1 MQNTT
6 IEQPEKPT
14 SPFTKQQRII
24 LWLAC
29 AAIFFEAFD
38 VSIVNLAL
46 PLIADQMHI
55 PVAHTQW
62 IQTLYLLSFG
72 GFLLLGGRLCD
83 YAGSKRIYIIGM
95 LIFGGSSALA
105 LLSNQLTPLL
115 LARAGQGIGAALAMP
130 AGISLLARHFKEGH
144 QRQTAF
150 GIFGAFAAIGFAGGL
165 ALGGIIASL
174 FDWHWIFGINVPV
187 ITGVLIAGYRFIPNE
202 KTQRAIRLNIGSAC
216 WLTASLLLFC
226 FGVHEST
233 RLGWW
238 LIPCILVAVTS
249 GILLMRYDRK
259 QEQPFFGAGIYTSP
273 AAFRALGASFILGA
287 SFLSFVFVCTLSL
300 FETMHWNIRETGLLL
315 FPFSIGSALVSKFI
329 LPRLFLR
336 MKMVQ
341 IGILS
346 MACLLGGAL
355 FLAAGIYTR
364 HIGYFWVALALV
376 NSICIAIGYPAFTI
390 LSLEG
395 VPTAR
400 QGIAAGLQSAIY
412 SIGTGIGLS
421 VIGLCLQAFS
431 HYPSPTQLLCA
442 CSTIAI
448 FCLIAIGLL
457 YGRQLYARRS

>member
-1 MQNTT
+1 MQNTSL
-6 IEQPEKPT
+6 EQPA
-14 SPFTKQQRII
+14 SPFTRQQRII

-46 PLIADQMHI
+46 PLIAAEIHI

-72 GFLLLGGRLCD
+72 GFLLPGGRLCD
-83 YAGSKRIYIIGM
+83 YAGSKRIYMIGM

-105 LLSNQLTPLL
+105 LLSNHFTPLL

-130 AGISLLARHFKEGH
+130 AGISLLAKNFTEGH

-165 ALGGIIASL
+165 ALGGLIASA

-187 ITGVLIAGYRFIPNE
+187 ITGILITGYFFIPDE
-202 KTQRAIRLNIGSAC
+202 KTQRSIRLNLLSAC

-233 RLGWW
+233 QLGWW
-238 LIPCILVAVTS
+238 LIPCIMVAIIS
-249 GILLMRYDRK
+249 GIFLTQYDRK
-259 QEQPFFGAGIYTSP
+259 QEQPFFGAGIYTS
-273 AAFRALGASFILGA
+273 AAVFRALGASFILGA
-287 SFLSFVFVCTLSL
+287 SFLGFVFVCTLSL
-300 FETMHWNIRETGLLL
+300 FQTMHWNIRQTGLLL
-315 FPFSIGSALVSKFI
+315 FPYSIGSALVSKFL
-329 LPRLFLR
+329 LPGLFRNL
-336 MKMVQ
+336 KVIQ
-341 IGILS
+341 VGLLS
-346 MACLLGGAL
+346 MACLLGGVL
-355 FLAAGIYTR
+355 FLTAGIYTG
-364 HIGYFWVALALV
+364 HIGYFLVALALV
-376 NSICIAIGYPAFTI
+376 NSFCIAIGYPAFTI

-395 VPTAR
+395 VPAAR

-431 HYPSPTQLLCA
+431 HYPARIQLLSA
-442 CSTIAI
+442 CSAITI

-457 YGRQLYARRS
+457 RGRRLSARRL